1 MSKHTLQSFI
11 AILFIVSGVTGLVY
25 QILWFKYLSLF
36 LGNTTYAQT
45 MVLSA
50 FMGGLAIGSAVW
62 GRKADK
68 ISRPLFLYGWLEFGI
83 GVYCLLYPMLIRY
96 VKEIFIQ
103 SVTLFALQSDS
114 AAVLGLKLVVSLLTV
129 LPPTILMGGTLP
141 VLVKTVSE
149 TVEESG
155 RNVALLY
162 SLNSFGAVVGSVLC
176 GFFFIHLLGLSTTMV
191 AGACINLLIGFAA
204 FLLSR
209 KVTVAAEKISTPS
222 LYGPKIFSQSEIT
235 AAIAVAGISGIAAM
249 IYEVTWVRLLI
260 PVFGSSTSSFSL
272 MLIAF
277 ISGITIGSWV
287 VSKVMHRI
295 HNLFSFL
302 SICQF
307 GIAFGLC
314 ASLPLYGRIPYIF
327 WHLSTLL
334 AKTEAVY
341 PIFLSLECFFC
352 FLIMVIPTVFL
363 GMTLPIASRI
373 ATRDAATLGSS
384 VGNVFSV
391 NTVGT
396 VVGSLTAGLILIP
409 TVGVRHAIEVG
420 ISLNLAAAMIV
431 LLMDKSRKM
440 FAKGVMVG
448 ITLAVA
454 AVYLSVASDWNQLLM
469 FSGVFRHVSERQAPP
484 RSFEEFASGFGDKK
498 DLYYKEGATAT
509 VAVVEA
515 EVQGIRQKILLI
527 NGKSDASSVGDLST
541 QVLLGQLPMMFHP
554 HVNSALVIGLGSG
567 VTVGSILSH
576 PVQSVDCVEISPEV
590 IEASKYFASANNN
603 ALNDPRVAVHTED
616 ALAYLKLT
624 PKKYDV
630 IVSEPSN
637 PWIAGIG
644 NLYTTEF
651 FRACKNKLNSGG
663 MMTQWFHIY
672 EIDDDILKLVTRTF
686 CGVFSH
692 VTLWQTMTNDVVFVG
707 TDSSLT
713 IDVKMLGEK
722 FQNEKVKADLGRVLV
737 VDIPS
742 LLSTQILSDGQCR
755 EYADFGALNTE
766 DKPFLE
772 YASPRAFFINK
783 GVPEFLTYDE
793 RLKFSDNELLLQSYD
808 REYGLTDSAQLNI
821 GMLQSSQWWGNARFA
836 YSVLSEYN
844 KKHPADLKA
853 LMRLAE
859 VAEQLDRIDESISYW
874 KILSTQQPNNP
885 SIIAKYAWI
894 TFVHHRLIASAL
906 SPYNFEE
913 SENLLLRCITLT
925 ADTVDSYHIILGDI
939 YFGSQKYS
947 EAAQHYLRAA
957 ELRKSH
963 DFDPHV
969 TLDAL
974 FAKLAKALYY
984 SGNTAEALQFAV
996 QASMWN
1002 PASEEIKQLVYKIV
1016 MKQTFENRETSSHN

>member
-1 MSKHTLQSFI
+1 
-11 AILFIVSGVTGLVY
+11 
-25 QILWFKYLSLF
+25 
-36 LGNTTYAQT
+36 
-45 MVLSA
+45 
-50 FMGGLAIGSAVW
+50 
-62 GRKADK
+62 
-68 ISRPLFLYGWLEFGI
+68 
-83 GVYCLLYPMLIRY
+83 
-96 VKEIFIQ
+96 
-103 SVTLFALQSDS
+103 
-114 AAVLGLKLVVSLLTV
+114 
-129 LPPTILMGGTLP
+129 
-141 VLVKTVSE
+141 
-149 TVEESG
+149 
-155 RNVALLY
+155 
-162 SLNSFGAVVGSVLC
+162 
-176 GFFFIHLLGLSTTMV
+176 
-191 AGACINLLIGFAA
+191 
-204 FLLSR
+204 
-209 KVTVAAEKISTPS
+209 
-222 LYGPKIFSQSEIT
+222 
-235 AAIAVAGISGIAAM
+235 M

-307 GIAFGLC
+307 GVAFGLC

-334 AKTEAVY
+334 AKTETTY
-341 PIFLSLECFFC
+341 PIFLSLECLFC
-352 FLIMVIPTVFL
+352 FLIMAIPTVFL
-363 GMTLPIASRI
+363 GMTLPVASRI
-373 ATRDAATLGSS
+373 ATHDAATLGSS

-409 TVGVRHAIEVG
+409 AVGVRHAIEVG
-420 ISLNLAAAMIV
+420 ISLNVAAAMIV
-431 LLMDKSRKM
+431 LFRDKSRKA
-440 FAKGVMVG
+440 FAKAVMVG

-454 AVYLSVASDWNQLLM
+454 GIYFSVASDWNQLVML
-469 FSGVFRHVSERQAPP
+469 SGVFRHVSERQAPP
-484 RSFEEFASGFGDKK
+484 RSFEEFAAGVGDKK
-498 DLYYKEGATAT
+498 DFYYKEGTTAT

-515 EVQGIRQKILLI
+515 EVRGIRQKILLI
-527 NGKSDASSVGDLST
+527 NGKADASSVGDLST

-554 HVNSALVIGLGSG
+554 HANSALVIGLGSG

-590 IEASKYFASANNN
+590 VEASKYFASANNN

-616 ALAYLKLT
+616 ALAYLQLT

-651 FRACKNKLNSGG
+651 FHACKNRLNSGG

-692 VTLWQTMTNDVVFVG
+692 VTLWQTMSDDVVFVG
-707 TDSSLT
+707 TDSPLT
-713 IDVKMLGEK
+713 IDGTMLAEK
-722 FQNEKVKADLGRVLV
+722 FQNEKIKADLARVLV

-742 LLSTQILSDGQCR
+742 LLSMQILSDGQCR
-755 EYADFGALNTE
+755 EYADFGAMNTE
-766 DKPFLE
+766 DKPVLE

-793 RLKFSDNELLLQSYD
+793 RLKFSDNELLLHSYD

-821 GMLQSSQWWGNARFA
+821 GMRQSSQWWGNARFA

-844 KKHPADLKA
+844 KKHPADLAA
-853 LMRLAE
+853 LLKLAE
-859 VAEQLDRIDESISYW
+859 ITEQLDRFEESISYW
-874 KILSTQQPNNP
+874 KTLSALQPNNP
-885 SIIAKYAWI
+885 SILSKYAWMAFAYRRPM
-894 TFVHHRLIASAL
+894 TSTL
-906 SPYNFEE
+906 STTNFDE
-913 SENLLLRCITLT
+913 SENLLRRCITLT
-925 ADTVDSYHIILGDI
+925 ADTVDRYHIILGDI
-939 YFGSQKYS
+939 YFESQKYP
-947 EAAQHYLRAA
+947 EAAQQYLRAT
-957 ELRKSH
+957 ELRKSY
-963 DFDPHV
+963 DADPHIS
-969 TLDAL
+969 LDAL

-996 QASMWN
+996 QASVWN

-1016 MKQTFENRETSSHN
+1016 MKQTALDRKTSSHN

>member
-1 MSKHTLQSFI
+1 MSKQTFQSLI

-83 GVYCLLYPMLIRY
+83 GAYCLLYPLIIRY

-103 SVTLFALQSDS
+103 SVISLALHSDGG
-114 AAVLGLKLVVSLLTV
+114 AVLGLKLVVSLLTV

-155 RNVALLY
+155 KNVAVLY
-162 SLNSFGAVVGSVLC
+162 FLNSFGAVVGSILC
-176 GFFFIHLLGLSTTMV
+176 GFFFIRLLGLSTTIS
-191 AGACINLLIGFAA
+191 AAACVNLVIGFAA
-204 FLLSR
+204 FFLSR
-209 KVTVAAEKISTPS
+209 KGTPTAEKSSTPS
-222 LYGPKIFSQSEIT
+222 PISPRIFSKSEIT

-295 HNLFSFL
+295 QNLFSFL
-302 SICQF
+302 SLCQF
-307 GIAFGLC
+307 GVAFGLC
-314 ASLPLYGRIPYIF
+314 ALLPLYGRIPYIF

-334 AKTEAVY
+334 AKTDTAY
-341 PIFLSLECFFC
+341 PIFLFLECLFC
-352 FLIMVIPTVFL
+352 FLIMAIPTVFL

-391 NTVGT
+391 NTIGT
-396 VVGSLTAGLILIP
+396 VIGSLAAGLILIP
-409 TVGVRHAIEVG
+409 AVGVRHAIEVG
-420 ISLNLAAAMIV
+420 IFLNAVAATLV
-431 LLMDKSRKM
+431 LFNDKSRKTL
-440 FAKGVMVG
+440 AKAVMVG
-448 ITLAVA
+448 ITFAVA
-454 AVYLSVASDWNQLLM
+454 GIYFSVASDWNQLVML
-469 FSGVFRHVSERQAPP
+469 SGVFRHVSERQAPP
-484 RSFEEFASGFGDKK
+484 HSFEEFASGVRDKK
-498 DLYYKEGATAT
+498 DFYYKEGTTAT

-515 EVQGIRQKILLI
+515 EVRGIRQKILLI
-527 NGKSDASSVGDLST
+527 NGKGDASSVGDLST
-541 QVLLGQLPMMFHP
+541 QVMLGQLPMMLHP

-590 IEASKYFASANNN
+590 IEASKYFASVNNN
-603 ALNDPRVAVHTED
+603 ALSDPRVAVHTED
-616 ALAYLKLT
+616 ALAYLQLT

-651 FRACKNKLNSGG
+651 FRACKSRLNNGG

-672 EIDDDILKLVTRTF
+672 EIDDDILKLVMRTF

-692 VTLWQTMTNDVVFVG
+692 VTLWQTMSDDVVFVG
-707 TDSSLT
+707 TDSPIT
-713 IDVKMLGEK
+713 VDGTMLGEK
-722 FQNEKVKADLGRVLV
+722 FRNEKIRADLARVCV

-766 DKPFLE
+766 DKPSLE

-793 RLKFSDNELLLQSYD
+793 RLKLSDNNLLLHVYS
-808 REYGLTDSAQLNI
+808 RECGLTDSAQLNI

-836 YSVLSEYN
+836 YSALTEYN
-844 KKHPADLKA
+844 KKHPSDLQA
-853 LMRLAE
+853 LLRLAE
-859 VAEQLDRIDESISYW
+859 VAEQLDRIDESIWYW
-874 KILSTQQPNNP
+874 KTLSVKQPNNP
-885 SIIAKYAWI
+885 SILSKYAWI
-894 TFVHHRLIASAL
+894 TFAYHRPTASTL
-906 SPYNFEE
+906 SAYNFDD
-913 SENLLLRCITLT
+913 SKSLLLRCIALT
-925 ADTVDSYHIILGDI
+925 ADTVDRYHIILGDI
-939 YFGSQKYS
+939 YFEIQRYPD
-947 EAAQHYLRAA
+947 AAQQYLRAA
-957 ELRKSH
+957 ELRKSY
-963 DFDPHV
+963 DADPHV
-969 TLDAL
+969 SADAL

-984 SGNTAEALQFAV
+984 SGNNAQALQFAV
-996 QASMWN
+996 QASIWN
-1002 PASEEIKQLVYKIV
+1002 PTNEEIKKLIYQIV
-1016 MKQTFENRETSSHN
+1016 MKQSVANRTTSSHQ

>member
-1 MSKHTLQSFI
+1 
-11 AILFIVSGVTGLVY
+11 
-25 QILWFKYLSLF
+25 
-36 LGNTTYAQT
+36 
-45 MVLSA
+45 
-50 FMGGLAIGSAVW
+50 MGGLAIGSAVW

-68 ISRPLFLYGWLEFGI
+68 ISRPLLLYGWLEFGI
-83 GVYCLLYPMLIRY
+83 GGYCLLYPMLIHI
-96 VKEIFIQ
+96 VKEIFFQ
-103 SVTLFALQSDS
+103 SVTTFALQSDS
-114 AAVLGLKLVVSLLTV
+114 AAVLGLKLIVSLLTV

-155 RNVALLY
+155 RNVAVLY
-162 SLNSFGAVVGSVLC
+162 FLNSFGAVVGSILC
-176 GFFFIHLLGLSTTMV
+176 GFFFIRLLGLSTTMY

-209 KVTVAAEKISTPS
+209 KVPATVEKISTPS
-222 LYGPKIFSQSEIT
+222 PNGPRIFSKPEIT

-287 VSKVMHRI
+287 VSKVMERI

-307 GIAFGLC
+307 GVAFGLC

-327 WHLSTLL
+327 WNLSTLL
-334 AKTEAVY
+334 AKTETTY
-341 PIFLSLECFFC
+341 PIFLSLECLFC
-352 FLIMVIPTVFL
+352 FLIMAIPTVFL

-391 NTVGT
+391 NTIGT

-409 TVGVRHAIEVG
+409 AVGVRHAIEVG
-420 ISLNLAAAMIV
+420 ISLNVAAAMIV
-431 LLMDKSRKM
+431 LLRDKSRKA
-440 FAKGVMVG
+440 FAKAVMVG

-454 AVYLSVASDWNQLLM
+454 GIYFSVASDWNQLVML
-469 FSGVFRHVSERQAPP
+469 SGVFRHVSERQAPP
-484 RSFEEFASGFGDKK
+484 RSFEEFVSGVRDKK
-498 DLYYKEGATAT
+498 DFYYKEGTTAT

-515 EVQGIRQKILLI
+515 EVRGIRQKILLI
-527 NGKSDASSVGDLST
+527 NGKGDASSVGDLST

-554 HVNSALVIGLGSG
+554 HANSSLVIGLGSG

-616 ALAYLKLT
+616 ALAYLQLSA
-624 PKKYDV
+624 KKYDV

-651 FRACKNKLNSGG
+651 FRACKNRLKNGG
-663 MMTQWFHIY
+663 IMAQWFHIY
-672 EIDDDILKLVTRTF
+672 EIDDDILKLVMRTF

-692 VTLWQTMTNDVVFVG
+692 VTLWQTMSDDVVFVG

-713 IDVKMLGEK
+713 LDVEMLRQK
-722 FQNEKVKADLGRVLV
+722 FQDEKIRTDLARVLV

-755 EYADFGALNTE
+755 EYAGYGALNTE

-793 RLKFSDNELLLQSYD
+793 RLKFSDDKLLIQSYD
-808 REYGLTDSAQLNI
+808 REYGVTDSAQLNI
-821 GMLQSSQWWGNARFA
+821 GMLQSSQWWRNMQFA
-836 YSVLSEYN
+836 YSVLSQYN
-844 KKHPADLKA
+844 RKHPADLKA
-853 LMRLAE
+853 LLTLAE
-859 VAEQLDRIDESISYW
+859 VAEQLGLNEEAISCW
-874 KILSTQQPNNP
+874 KTLSALQPNNP

-894 TFVHHRLIASAL
+894 TFAYHRPMASAL
-906 SPYNFEE
+906 SANNFEE

-925 ADTVDSYHIILGDI
+925 ADTVDRYHIILGDI
-939 YFGSQKYS
+939 YFESQKYP

-957 ELRKSH
+957 ELRKA
-963 DFDPHV
+963 FNADPHV
-969 TLDAL
+969 SLDAL

-984 SGNTAEALQFAV
+984 SGNNTQALEFAV
-996 QASMWN
+996 QASLWN
-1002 PASEEIKQLVYKIV
+1002 PASEEMKDLIYKIV
-1016 MKQTFENRETSSHN
+1016 MKQSAVNRKTSSDN